1 MKIAIPIHDGR
12 LCAHFGH
19 CQEFAFVV
27 TGDDAVVRGV
37 ERAIPPAHA
46 PGVLPAWLS
55 ERGATVVIAGGM
67 GRRAQGLFEAAGI
80 RVVIGAPALPPE
92 DLAKRY
98 VAGTLATGENICD
111 H

>member
-1 MKIAIPIHDGR
+1 MKIAIPLYEGR

-19 CQEFAFVV
+19 CEQFALVQTDGADKV
-27 TGDDAVVRGV
+27 RTVELAV
-37 ERAIPPAHA
+37 PPAHA

-55 ERGATVVIAGGM
+55 ERGAGVVIAGGM

-80 RVVIGAPALPPE
+80 RVVTGAPALPPE
-92 DLAKRY
+92 KLAEQY
-98 VAGTLATGENICD
+98 LAGTLVTGENVCD